1 MPVRATN
8 KSMNSKRDWK
18 HQLAKTGGM
27 LLLALLA
34 IFSLQ
39 NLGMARIEFLVWSI
53 EAPRGLIYVMLF
65 LLGGL
70 GGMLLRRR
78 GCAKR
83 SDADL

>member
-1 MPVRATN
+1 
-8 KSMNSKRDWK
+8 
-18 HQLAKTGGM
+18 M

-39 NLGMARIEFLVWSI
+39 NLGMARIEFLVWSL
-53 EAPRGLIYVMLF
+53 EAPRGLIYAMLF

-78 GCAKR
+78 RTAP
-83 SDADL
+83 